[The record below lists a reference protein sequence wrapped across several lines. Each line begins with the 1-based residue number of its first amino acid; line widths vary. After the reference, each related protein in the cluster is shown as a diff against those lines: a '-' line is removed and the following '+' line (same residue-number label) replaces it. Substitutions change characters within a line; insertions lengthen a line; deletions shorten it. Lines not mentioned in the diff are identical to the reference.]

1 MDPYLHD
8 WLSLLIRFLHVV
20 TAIAWIGASFYFV
33 WLDNT
38 LQTPPQWKKDKGISG
53 DLWAVHGGGFYEVA
67 KYKLAPEQ
75 LPTTL
80 HWFKWEAYSTW
91 ITGFLMLILVYYIG
105 ADAYLIDSNKA
116 NISQVLAIAIG
127 ISVLVGGW
135 FIYDLLSKSPLVE
148 KGLWF
153 GVVVLILLTAL
164 AWALDQVFSDRGV
177 YIHIGALIGTCMAA
191 NVMTVIMPSQRALV
205 AAVEKGEAPDP
216 KYGYNAKLRS
226 VHNNYATLP
235 VLFIMLSNH
244 YPMTYGHD
252 YGWLVL
258 GAIMLIAAWARH
270 FFNLR
275 HRGIVKPSI
284 LLSALLAFAALAWV
298 MTPKPTTPS
307 ESSVIMP
314 DAQAIALIQEKC
326 TACHSVQPSDDV
338 FKTAPAGVM
347 YDTQEQINNWLSRIQ
362 ARVIV
367 SKDMPFMN
375 KTQMSDEQR
384 QALAVWL
391 DHKLKPQ

>member
-1 MDPYLHD
+1 
-8 WLSLLIRFLHVV
+8 
-20 TAIAWIGASFYFV
+20 
-33 WLDNT
+33 
-38 LQTPPQWKKDKGISG
+38 
-53 DLWAVHGGGFYEVA
+53 
-67 KYKLAPEQ
+67 
-75 LPTTL
+75 
-80 HWFKWEAYSTW
+80 
-91 ITGFLMLILVYYIG
+91 
-105 ADAYLIDSNKA
+105 
-116 NISQVLAIAIG
+116 
-127 ISVLVGGW
+127 
-135 FIYDLLSKSPLVE
+135 
-148 KGLWF
+148 
-153 GVVVLILLTAL
+153 
-164 AWALDQVFSDRGV
+164 
-177 YIHIGALIGTCMAA
+177 
-191 NVMTVIMPSQRALV
+191 
-205 AAVEKGEAPDP
+205 
-216 KYGYNAKLRS
+216 
-226 VHNNYATLP
+226 
-235 VLFIMLSNH
+235 
-244 YPMTYGHD
+244 
-252 YGWLVL
+252 
-258 GAIMLIAAWARH
+258 MLIAAWARH

-307 ESSVIMP
+307 ASSAIMP

-347 YDTQEQINNWLSRIQ
+347 YDTQEQIYNWLPRIQ